1 MADYGEDKEAHELSQ
16 ALRVHKR
23 ESRLSGML
31 SAWHRH
37 IRSDDVMLMQ
47 DSDFERLLESLDR
60 AVRNVLGEVAG
71 IEER

>member
-1 MADYGEDKEAHELSQ
+1 MVDYGDEKEAHELSQ

-23 ESRLSGML
+23 ESRLNGLL

-37 IRSDDVMLMQ
+37 IRRDDVMLME
-47 DSDFERLLESLDR
+47 DSEFERLLESLDG

>member
-1 MADYGEDKEAHELSQ
+1 MVDDGDEKEAQELSQ
-16 ALRVHKR
+16 ALRVHRR

-37 IRSDDVMLMQ
+37 IRKDDVMLME
-47 DSDFERLLESLDR
+47 DSEFERLLESLDG
-60 AVRNVLGEVAG
+60 AVRSVLGEVVG